1 MKKGSIKS
9 KTGRSNDLA
18 EIFSTAT
25 FRKKNKKR
33 LLPDVFYLRWEVE
46 LACALIAIMV
56 LVILPDWL
64 NNKVALFLSGYETS
78 MNTEWITIACNILL
92 ACFISYIIVRTFW
105 LYFIRT
111 GNDDSNKKV
120 HFARITDHIAEFIF
134 SVCIIILILLLLISL
149 VQFLAIFL
157 NHSVSD
163 KMKNVTGINL

>member
-1 MKKGSIKS
+1 MEKESSKS
-9 KTGRSNDLA
+9 KTGLLNDLPDVL
-18 EIFSTAT
+18 STDT

-33 LLPDVFYLRWEVE
+33 LLPDVFYLRWELE
-46 LACALIAIMV
+46 LLCAAIAILV
-56 LVILPDWL
+56 LIVLPDWL
-64 NNKVALFLSGYETS
+64 NNKVALFLSGYATT

-92 ACFISYIIVRTFW
+92 ACFISYIVIRTFW

-111 GNDDSNKKV
+111 GNDNSNKKV
-120 HFARITDHIAEFIF
+120 HFARTTDHIAEFIF

-157 NHSVSD
+157 KHSVSD

>member
-1 MKKGSIKS
+1 MKKESSKS
-9 KTGRSNDLA
+9 KTGLSNDLPDVL
-18 EIFSTAT
+18 STAT

-33 LLPDVFYLRWEVE
+33 LLPDVFYLRWELE
-46 LACALIAIMV
+46 LLCALIAIIV
-56 LVILPDWL
+56 LLVLPDWL
-64 NNKVALFLSGYETS
+64 NNKVALFLSGYDTT

-92 ACFISYIIVRTFW
+92 ACFISYILIRTFW

-111 GNDDSNKKV
+111 GNDNSNKKV
-120 HFARITDHIAEFIF
+120 HFARITDHIAEYIF